1 MNTAKKWDRFDCR
14 TRVNSRFSSHELY
27 NTPYWYF
34 KSNEADLENHMLG
47 AFATL
52 AQLRYTVCRDAAKL
66 SGGAYGY
73 MCLNSEDGWTK
84 VNMTWAQIV
93 GI

>member
-1 MNTAKKWDRFDCR
+1 M
-14 TRVNSRFSSHELY
+14 L
-27 NTPYWYF
+27 YWYI
-34 KSNEADLENHMLG
+34 KSNEADLENHTCR

-52 AQLRYTVCRDAAKL
+52 AQLRYIVFRDAAKF

-84 VNMTWAQIV
+84 VNMT
-93 GI
+93 

>member
-1 MNTAKKWDRFDCR
+1 M
-14 TRVNSRFSSHELY
+14 LY
-27 NTPYWYF
+27 TYI
-34 KSNEADLENHMLG
+34 KSNEADLENHTCR

-52 AQLRYTVCRDAAKL
+52 AQLRYIVFRDAAKF

>member
-1 MNTAKKWDRFDCR
+1 M
-14 TRVNSRFSSHELY
+14 L
-27 NTPYWYF
+27 YWYI
-34 KSNEADLENHMLG
+34 KSNGADLENHTCR

-52 AQLRYTVCRDAAKL
+52 AKFRYIVCRDAVRF

-84 VNMTWAQIV
+84 VNMP
-93 GI
+93 

>member
-1 MNTAKKWDRFDCR
+1 M
-14 TRVNSRFSSHELY
+14 LY
-27 NTPYWYF
+27 KYI
-34 KSNEADLENHMLG
+34 KSNEADLENHTCR

-52 AQLRYTVCRDAAKL
+52 AQLRYIVFRDAAKF

-84 VNMTWAQIV
+84 VNMTKVQIV